1 MAVITQTSRKHERH
15 VVIMRYNTDLT
26 NSAILMPW
34 IDEVDAV
41 MQYWYGGQQ
50 VGLALERLPFG
61 ICLD

>member
-1 MAVITQTSRKHERH
+1 
-15 VVIMRYNTDLT
+15 MRYNTDLT